1 MSGSLSG
8 IPLSQQFDDNG
19 RLLIGALLYTFVAN
33 TTTPQLMFQDVALSI
48 PHVYPLP
55 TDSHGRIPMF
65 YLADGSVHVRLTDA
79 FGNILYDNP
88 SILVIGPSAGAAPAG
103 GVDPNAILSS
113 GDMKWRPTSETLAG
127 WVRSNGK
134 TIGSAISG
142 ATERANADV
151 AALFT
156 HLWTNFTDAICPVSG
171 GRGGS
176 AAADFAA
183 NKTIGTYDMRGRD
196 ARGVADMGNTDS
208 GRLDNVTFSVG
219 SKLVASSSGGLGTF
233 ALSQAQLPVVNF
245 THSGT
250 TLSAETPHF
259 HFEFNNDDGGT
270 NGVSPT
276 NFPAKSGFGGGDGST
291 SQSATGN
298 TPDRGKSSSASTGL
312 TIASQ
317 GVAASGGSGTLIQN
331 MPPFATG
338 YWYVRL

>member
-1 MSGSLSG
+1 MAGSLSG
-8 IPLSQQFDDNG
+8 IPLSQQFDANG
-19 RLLIGALLYTFVAN
+19 KLLIGALLYTFTAN
-33 TTTPQLMFQDVALSI
+33 TTTPQLMFQDVALTI
-48 PHVYPLP
+48 PHVFPLP
-55 TDSHGRIPMF
+55 TDSRGRIPMF

-79 FGNILYDNP
+79 AGNILYDNP
-88 SILVIGPSAGAAPAG
+88 SILVIGPSAGAAPSG
-103 GVDPNAILSS
+103 GVDPNAIAGT

-156 HLWTNFTDAICPVSG
+156 HLWTNFTDTICPVSG

-183 NKTIGTYDMRGRD
+183 NKTIGTFDMRGRD
-196 ARGVADMGNTDS
+196 ARGVADMGNSDS

-219 SKLVASSSGGLGTF
+219 GKLVAASSGGLGTF
-233 ALSQAQLPVVNF
+233 ALAQAQFPVCTF

-250 TLSAETPHF
+250 TLADGQHAHPVAGGQTT
-259 HFEFNNDDGGT
+259 NVVRDNIGGGT
-270 NGVSPT
+270 AHI
-276 NFPAKSGFGGGDGST
+276 AKSGGSDY
-291 SQSATGN
+291 GLF
-298 TPDRGKSSSASTGL
+298 DL
-312 TIASQ
+312 TISLASSNITVSAQ
-317 GVAASGGSGTLIQN
+317 GSAASGGAGTPIQN